1 MQADWLTVLH
11 WQDALSVRMRRI
23 EHNVRT
29 TNENLVQRVDTF
41 EDNITEQIRDIKE
54 LIGKTHSTVHSA
66 AVSPSPSQLLDV
78 PTRTCPDARMPT
90 TPPCVSAPVITRQHG
105 ESIPDDENVSTA
117 RLGDEAFQFDKT
129 KVPDPPTIHLSKDID
144 RLCCEWEGSTLLVVN
159 GRGIPVKYWP
169 EFYKKGKGAKTST
182 WQALRVE
189 WGNWKVR
196 CHGLSAL

>member
-1 MQADWLTVLH
+1 MQANWLTVLH

-90 TPPCVSAPVITRQHG
+90 TPLASQRQLSLGSMASQFLTTKTSALHASVTR
-105 ESIPDDENVSTA
+105 PFNLTRRRCPTLPPSTSQ
-117 RLGDEAFQFDKT
+117 R
-129 KVPDPPTIHLSKDID
+129 
-144 RLCCEWEGSTLLVVN
+144 TLTGYAVN
-159 GRGIPVKYWP
+159 GRAP
-169 EFYKKGKGAKTST
+169 
-182 WQALRVE
+182 L
-189 WGNWKVR
+189 
-196 CHGLSAL
+196 C